1 MPVEHYW
8 TRVPSAK
15 SEPRVVP
22 ARLRGREWTFWT
34 DRGVFSYERVDPG
47 TELLV
52 ETMKVLPEDIVLDWG
67 CGYGVIGIVAGW
79 LAREGRVYMVEPNLR
94 AAALAM
100 KNSIV
105 NGVFNVKV
113 WAGYGLEA
121 MKPEVKFTLVLSNP
135 PFRAGLKVIRAML
148 EECSR
153 HAAPEA
159 RIYLVGRTRLGI
171 ERISKYVEELFG
183 EAKTVAKR
191 AGYRV
196 VAGRKTFSIPPSWG
210 DCDHQEGA
218 PSPPTQVRTLECI

>member
-8 TRVPSAK
+8 THMPTSK

-52 ETMKVLPEDIVLDWG
+52 ETMEVLPDDIVLDWG

-79 LAREGRVYMVEPNLR
+79 LARNGKVYMVEPNVR

-100 KNSIV
+100 KNAIV
-105 NGVFNVKV
+105 NGVFNAKV

-121 MKPEVKFTLVLSNP
+121 LKPNVKFTLVLSNP
-135 PFRAGLKVIRAML
+135 PFRAGLRVIRAML
-148 EECSR
+148 EECNE
-153 HAAPEA
+153 HLAPGG

-171 ERISKYVEELFG
+171 ERIGKWVEELLG
-183 EAKTVAKR
+183 EAKVAAKR

-196 VAGRKTFSIPPSWG
+196 VAGRK
-210 DCDHQEGA
+210 
-218 PSPPTQVRTLECI
+218 VR